1 VSVGPFIIFN
11 MMIDCQTCT
20 MRDISCGDCVVSVLL
35 NITAAPASEISNN
48 QISALS
54 VLSDKGLV
62 PPLRFQTAANR
73 A

>member
-1 VSVGPFIIFN
+1 VGTFIIFD

-35 NITAAPASEISNN
+35 NITAAPASEISSN

-62 PPLRFQTAANR
+62 PPLRFESAAI
-73 A
+73 

>member
-1 VSVGPFIIFN
+1 VGTFIIFD

-62 PPLRFQTAANR
+62 PPLRFERAAN
-73 A
+73 

>member
-1 VSVGPFIIFN
+1 
-11 MMIDCQTCT
+11 

-62 PPLRFQTAANR
+62 PPLRFQTAAKR

>member
-1 VSVGPFIIFN
+1 VGTFIIFE

-35 NITAAPASEISNN
+35 NITAAPASEISSN

-62 PPLRFQTAANR
+62 TPLRYESAAI
-73 A
+73 

>member
-1 VSVGPFIIFN
+1 VGPFIIFN
-11 MMIDCQTCT
+11 MIIDCQTCT

-62 PPLRFQTAANR
+62 PPLRFESAAN
-73 A
+73 

>member
-1 VSVGPFIIFN
+1 
-11 MMIDCQTCT
+11 

-62 PPLRFQTAANR
+62 PPLRFESAANQ

>member
-1 VSVGPFIIFN
+1 VGTFIIFD

-35 NITAAPASEISNN
+35 NITAAPASEISSN

-62 PPLRFQTAANR
+62 PPLRYESAAI
-73 A
+73 